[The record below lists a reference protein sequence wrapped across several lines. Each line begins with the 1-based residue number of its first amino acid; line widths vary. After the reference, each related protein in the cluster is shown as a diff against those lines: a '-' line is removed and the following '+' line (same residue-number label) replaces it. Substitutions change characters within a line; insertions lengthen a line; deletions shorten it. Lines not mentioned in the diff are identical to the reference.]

1 MKWLTLLFA
10 YSLEA
15 FLNDED
21 NYIEGWRR
29 AKRVLVIAVKQM
41 VLHRGITLGL
51 LLTGISTL
59 TPVIVEGN
67 QSANVY
73 PWNADSI
80 GIPIFGTWFLS
91 LLISPFLLLV
101 AFLPRTLKGI
111 YSLNSGLGARV
122 VGIFAVSIS
131 YLPCLYF
138 SLYGSLY
145 WTSPNHMSI
154 AFWFYLASAYLLF
167 LVFKD
172 LSTILKE
179 KSFE

>member
-29 AKRVLVIAVKQM
+29 AKRVLVIAMKQI

-51 LLTGISTL
+51 LLIGVNAL
-59 TPVIVEGN
+59 TMVIVEGN

-80 GIPIFGTWFLS
+80 AIPLFGTWSLS

-154 AFWFYLASAYLLF
+154 AFWFYLASVYLLF

-172 LSTILKE
+172 ITVKFKGE
-179 KSFE
+179 KF